1 MAHSLQC
8 LIIGD
13 EPSAWAAA
21 GFSVDGQRL
30 VLGKTVIELI
40 GSEGKRGI
48 VGWALDG
55 VTSDIGGLPTVIVP
69 DHHQPEAVSHPNMA
83 FAIDHVVVA
92 SRDPARTSAA
102 FGAVG
107 MDERKRITLP
117 GTNGG
122 DREQRFF
129 WAGRVIVELVGPAS
143 PESTEDVSSTA
154 SFWGLALV
162 SANLEIAL
170 STMGDAL
177 GEPKDAVQPGR
188 KIATVR
194 TKELDISV
202 PIALMSPH
210 VANLGDP
217 QTTS

>member
-1 MAHSLQC
+1 MAHALQR

-21 GFSVDGQRL
+21 GFSVDGQQV
-30 VLGKTVIELI
+30 VLGKTVIELT
-40 GSEGKRGI
+40 GNAGQRGI
-48 VGWALDG
+48 VAWALDG
-55 VTSDIGGLPTVIVP
+55 VAADIDGLPTVIVP
-69 DHHQPEAVSHPNMA
+69 DHHQPDAVSHPNMT

-92 SRDPARTSAA
+92 SKHPARTSAA

-107 MDERKRITLP
+107 MDERKLITLP
-117 GTNGG
+117 GTNGQ

-129 WAGRVIVELVGPAS
+129 WAGRVIIELIGPATPQS
-143 PESTEDVSSTA
+143 TDGESAPA
-154 SFWGLALV
+154 SFWGLALA

-170 STMGDAL
+170 SAMGDAL

-194 TKELDISV
+194 TKDLDISV

-217 QTTS
+217 EPTS